1 MKGDIYVPVCVLR
14 LCMYGYKRSYFTYIY
29 VGIKK
34 HQNMCII
41 LFKSCWNNKTKAL
54 LLKVYHYL
62 H

>member
-14 LCMYGYKRSYFTYIY
+14 LCMYCYKRSYFTYIY

-41 LFKSCWNNKTKAL
+41 LFKSCWNNKTKA
-54 LLKVYHYL
+54 
-62 H
+62 